1 MSRPTSSHPRSRPG
15 SSLKGGAATPVT
27 LTARLTLEGEHVLT
41 LEEWIGQELQR
52 THGRVKD
59 ERILFSGA
67 AAAAPVPVPVPVPL
81 TVPRAAPSTG
91 ASMRLAPREHA
102 CFWPA
107 GEHWAGVALIAPP
120 RLAGSRDGFSNQA
133 FHENCD
139 GCSPTVT
146 IVLLHDG
153 RSREGAGTRGGG
165 GACTRGTEREG
176 PRAPPHSVPDPHTC
190 SRLCRV
196 FGGYT
201 SIPWSS
207 ISGPHPD
214 PEAFL
219 FSLTDG
225 TPVAEGGRPSC
236 RLFQVG

>member
-67 AAAAPVPVPVPVPL
+67 AARCPRPCPRPCPLDGSPRCPQHGRQYAPC
-81 TVPRAAPSTG
+81 
-91 ASMRLAPREHA
+91 PREHA

-153 RSREGAGTRGGG
+153 RSREGAGTRGGV
-165 GACTRGTEREG
+165 AHAREARSERD
-176 PRAPPHSVPDPHTC
+176 PAPPHA
-190 SRLCRV
+190 L
-196 FGGYT
+196 
-201 SIPWSS
+201 
-207 ISGPHPD
+207 
-214 PEAFL
+214 
-219 FSLTDG
+219 SLTRTRAPAFAEYLG
-225 TPVAEGGRPSC
+225 ATRQYPGPALVGRTPTRKPFFS
-236 RLFQVG
+236 R